1 MAQGYIVGF
10 PQRLFTA
17 SGLPAVGWK
26 ITTYE
31 AGTVTPLVTYS
42 NPTLTSANLATII
55 TDEDGY
61 FRMYVAAGVL
71 VKCAVTDENDVPQ
84 ADPSFDN
91 LEPMIDVSGG
101 SPSVT
106 AVPTGGILA
115 YGAASA
121 PTGFLLCDGSLVS
134 RATFSALFAIVGI
147 AYGAGDGMTTFA
159 VPDMR
164 GRYPMGVAAS
174 GTGNTLGATFG
185 AIDHTH
191 TGPSHTHGATLPK
204 AGWTPTASVV
214 VPPTDGVLSVGNAA
228 GAGQFN
234 SQYQPQADQVIT
246 TAAGGTGNTGTAN
259 PPTLTAY
266 WIIKT

>member
-1 MAQGYIVGF
+1 MPQGYIVGF
-10 PQRLFTA
+10 PQRLLTA
-17 SGLPAVGWK
+17 AGLPAVGWK

-42 NPTLTSANLATII
+42 NPSLTSANLATVI
-55 TDEDGY
+55 TDADGY

-71 VKCAVTDENDVPQ
+71 VKCDVTDENDVPQ
-84 ADPSFDN
+84 ADSSFDN

-134 RATFSALFAIVGI
+134 RATFAALFAVIGI
-147 AYGAGDGMTTFA
+147 DFGAGDGMTTFA

-174 GTGNTLGATFG
+174 GTGNALGDTFG

-191 TGPSHTHGATLPK
+191 TGPSHIHPATLPRD
-204 AGWTPTASVV
+204 GWGSTLTTPSET
-214 VPPTDGVLSVGNAA
+214 GRLNVGDAT
-228 GAGQFN
+228 GAGQF
-234 SQYQPQADQVIT
+234 SSSYQPTSDQDIAT
-246 TAAGGTGNTGTAN
+246 GAGGTGVTGTAN
-259 PPTLTAY
+259 PPTLAVY